1 MGENDV
7 SSDQVVGKLIEMG
20 FENSDAVEAVKAVGP
35 SVDAAVE
42 YVLNCCGRD
51 TLSSSTNSQPSS
63 RDLKSLGKRV
73 MTSSQC
79 KGQMRQSRIWDH
91 FQSTSKPKRS
101 RGNDLSDG
109 VVSRSQ
115 VLHGSI
121 EEHKEPSLLINSQLE
136 NVAEPF
142 QVSCTEELDVG
153 SNWES
158 KVISLLRKHFGYS
171 SLKRFQKEA
180 LAAWLAHQ
188 DCLVLAATGSGKS
201 LCFQI
206 PALLTG
212 KVVVVVSPLISLM
225 HDQCLKLSKHGVSAC
240 FLGSGQPDS
249 SVEQKAM
256 RGMYSIIYVC
266 PETILR
272 LIKPL
277 QRLAENRGITLFA
290 VDEVHCIS
298 KWGHDFRPDYGRLSI
313 LRENFSARSLKFLKY
328 NIPIMALTATATV
341 RVRQDILD
349 SLCLSNETKFVVTS
363 FFRPNLRFS
372 VKHSR
377 TSAASYGTDFCQL
390 IDVYAR
396 NKKIDEMTQPSVSR
410 EIHCQSDSDNSY
422 ASDFNDIEESDD
434 ENSGKE
440 NGPNTSRER
449 QMSVE
454 YLENDVDIFQH
465 VEDWDVAYGEFGGQV
480 LCEELNSHG
489 PSETIDPPNKP
500 EERLRILQEP
510 LERGPTIIYVP
521 TRKGTLSI
529 AKYLCKFGVKA
540 AAYNAALP
548 KSHLRQVHKEFH
560 EDSLQVSFKNS
571 FDYFSGSQ
579 KSKPFIAFRQQPR
592 YDFISSDKLPS
603 LCIKCH
609 LTGKFSIQVVV
620 ATMAF
625 GMGIDKLN
633 VRRIIHYGWP
643 QSLEAY
649 YQEAGR
655 AGRDGKLADCILYAN
670 LSRVPT
676 LLPSKRSEEQSR
688 RAYKMLSEIFRYG
701 MNTSCCRAKI
711 LVEYF
716 GEDFGD
722 EKCLL
727 CDVCVDGPPNMQDL
741 KEEANI
747 LMQIIAAR
755 YAESSFMDGSCDDF
769 LCSDIDRQKF
779 LAKPNLRTFV
789 GKIREQSQNFVMT
802 DLLWWKGLARIME
815 AKGFIREGDD
825 KIHVQIKFPEP
836 TKRGLAFLQ
845 SESDKA
851 FSVYPEADML
861 LSMRKPRAYSSFSN
875 WGKGW
880 ADPEIRRQRLEK
892 IRSSNRKPRKPRKR
906 KSKKHLPD
914 TSTSRVIGF
923 STSFFFVLPG
933 LKKWQRQQVLIE
945 KLRIISQALE
955 QAEERAMRFQERHDR
970 ILGQICS
977 YYMVNQD
984 LEDALAGARAAMN
997 EALEFAVGLRK
1008 MQLQILRSIGEID
1021 AFYLG

>member
-42 YVLNCCGRD
+42 YVLNGCGRD
-51 TLSSSTNSQPSS
+51 TLCSSTNSQPSS

-79 KGQMRQSRIWDH
+79 KGQMRQSSIWDH

-109 VVSRSQ
+109 VVFRSQ

-121 EEHKEPSLLINSQLE
+121 EEHKEPFLLINNQLE

-158 KVISLLRKHFGYS
+158 KVNSLLRKHFGYS

-377 TSAASYGTDFCQL
+377 TSTASYGTDFCQL

-396 NKKIDEMTQPSVSR
+396 NKKIDEMKQPSVSR
-410 EIHCQSDSDNSY
+410 EIHCQSDSDDSY

-440 NGPNTSRER
+440 NGPNSSRER

-521 TRKGTLSI
+521 TRKETLSI

-548 KSHLRQVHKEFH
+548 KSHLRQVHREFH
-560 EDSLQVSFKNS
+560 EDSL
-571 FDYFSGSQ
+571 
-579 KSKPFIAFRQQPR
+579 
-592 YDFISSDKLPS
+592 
-603 LCIKCH
+603 
-609 LTGKFSIQVVV
+609 QVVV

-688 RAYKMLSEIFRYG
+688 RAYKMLSEFFRYG

-716 GEDFGD
+716 GEDFSD

-789 GKIREQSQNFVMT
+789 GKIREQSQKFVMT

-845 SESDKA
+845 SENDKA
-851 FSVYPEADML
+851 FCVYPEADML

-892 IRSSNRKPRKPRKR
+892 IRSSNRKPRKARKR

-914 TSTSRVIGF
+914 TSTSRGRLSAKI
-923 STSFFFVLPG
+923 S
-933 LKKWQRQQVLIE
+933 KQKW
-945 KLRIISQALE
+945 
-955 QAEERAMRFQERHDR
+955 
-970 ILGQICS
+970 
-977 YYMVNQD
+977 
-984 LEDALAGARAAMN
+984 
-997 EALEFAVGLRK
+997 
-1008 MQLQILRSIGEID
+1008 
-1021 AFYLG
+1021 

>member
-1 MGENDV
+1 MGGNDV
-7 SSDQVVGKLIEMG
+7 SSDQVVEKLIEMG

-42 YVLNCCGRD
+42 YVLNGCGRD
-51 TLSSSTNSQPSS
+51 NLSSSTNSQPSS
-63 RDLKSLGKRV
+63 RDFKSLGKRV

-115 VLHGSI
+115 VLHGSV
-121 EEHKEPSLLINSQLE
+121 EEHKGPFLLINSQLE

-158 KVISLLRKHFGYS
+158 KVNSLLRKHFGYS

-180 LAAWLAHQ
+180 LAAWLTHQ

-201 LCFQI
+201 LSFQI

-277 QRLAENRGITLFA
+277 QRLAENRGIALFA

-377 TSAASYGTDFCQL
+377 TSAPSYGTDFSQL

-396 NKKIDEMTQPSVSR
+396 NKKIDEMKQPSVSC
-410 EIHCQSDSDNSY
+410 EFHCQSDSDNSY

-440 NGPNTSRER
+440 NGPNSSRER

-480 LCEELNSHG
+480 LCEEWNSHG
-489 PSETIDPPNKP
+489 PPETIDPPNKP

-521 TRKGTLSI
+521 TRKETLSI

-540 AAYNAALP
+540 AAYNAA
-548 KSHLRQVHKEFH
+548 
-560 EDSLQVSFKNS
+560 
-571 FDYFSGSQ
+571 
-579 KSKPFIAFRQQPR
+579 
-592 YDFISSDKLPS
+592 
-603 LCIKCH
+603 
-609 LTGKFSIQVVV
+609 VVV

-688 RAYKMLSEIFRYG
+688 RAYRMLSEIFRYG

-789 GKIREQSQNFVMT
+789 GKIREQSQNFVT
-802 DLLWWKGLARIME
+802 TELLWWKGLARIME

-851 FSVYPEADML
+851 FCVYPEADML
-861 LSMRKPRAYSSFSN
+861 LSMRKPTAYSSFSN

-892 IRSSNRKPRKPRKR
+892 IWSSNRKPRKPRKR

-1008 MQLQILRSIGEID
+1008 MQLLILRSIDEVD

>member
-1 MGENDV
+1 MGGNNV
-7 SSDQVVGKLIEMG
+7 SSDQVIEKLIEMG

-42 YVLNCCGRD
+42 YVLNGCGRD
-51 TLSSSTNSQPSS
+51 TLSSSTSSQPSS

-73 MTSSQC
+73 LSSSQC
-79 KGQMRQSRIWDH
+79 KGQTRQSRIWDH
-91 FQSTSKPKRS
+91 FQSTSKPKRR
-101 RGNDLSDG
+101 RGDDVSDG

-115 VLHGSI
+115 VLHGPV
-121 EEHKEPSLLINSQLE
+121 EEHKGPFLLMNDQLE
-136 NVAEPF
+136 NAAEPF
-142 QVSCTEELDVG
+142 QVSCAEELDVG
-153 SNWES
+153 SNWEPKAS
-158 KVISLLRKHFGYS
+158 SLLKKHFGYS
-171 SLKRFQKEA
+171 SLKSFQKEA
-180 LAAWLAHQ
+180 LAAWIAHQ

-328 NIPIMALTATATV
+328 NIPIMALTATATI

-349 SLCLSNETKFVVTS
+349 SLCMSKETKFVVTS

-377 TSAASYGTDFCQL
+377 TSASSYGTDFCQL

-396 NKKIDEMTQPSVSR
+396 KKKIDEMKQPPVSH
-410 EIHCQSDSDNSY
+410 EFHCQSDSDNSS

-440 NGPNTSRER
+440 NGPNSSGER

-454 YLENDVDIFQH
+454 YLENDVDIFQR

-480 LCEELNSHG
+480 LREEWNSHV
-489 PSETIDPPNKP
+489 PSETETIDPPNKP

-521 TRKGTLSI
+521 TRKETLSI

-560 EDSLQVSFKNS
+560 EDSL
-571 FDYFSGSQ
+571 
-579 KSKPFIAFRQQPR
+579 
-592 YDFISSDKLPS
+592 
-603 LCIKCH
+603 
-609 LTGKFSIQVVV
+609 QVVV

-688 RAYKMLSEIFRYG
+688 RAYKMLSEFFRYG

-747 LMQIIAAR
+747 LMQIISAR
-755 YAESSFMDGSCDDF
+755 YADSSFMDGSYDDY
-769 LCSDIDRQKF
+769 LCSDIERKKF

-789 GKIREQSQNFVMT
+789 GKIREQSQKFATT

-851 FSVYPEADML
+851 FCVYPEADMI

-892 IRSSNRKPRKPRKR
+892 IRSSNRKHRKPRKR
-906 KSKKHLPD
+906 KSRKHFPD
-914 TSTSRVIGF
+914 TSTSRGRI
-923 STSFFFVLPG
+923 SAKIS
-933 LKKWQRQQVLIE
+933 KQKW
-945 KLRIISQALE
+945 
-955 QAEERAMRFQERHDR
+955 
-970 ILGQICS
+970 
-977 YYMVNQD
+977 
-984 LEDALAGARAAMN
+984 
-997 EALEFAVGLRK
+997 
-1008 MQLQILRSIGEID
+1008 
-1021 AFYLG
+1021 